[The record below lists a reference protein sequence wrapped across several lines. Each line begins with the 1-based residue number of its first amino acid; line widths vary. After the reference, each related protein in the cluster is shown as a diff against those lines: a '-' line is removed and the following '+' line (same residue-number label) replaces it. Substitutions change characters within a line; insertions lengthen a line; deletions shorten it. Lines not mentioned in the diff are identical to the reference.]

1 MAKRSRNNDV
11 ISKFAFIDA
20 ARGWAFIFV
29 LFLHCSQKFPN
40 LPDWVLEACNRG
52 NYGVQLF
59 FIISALTLL
68 LSYNK
73 RKKYDRRPLL
83 AFFIRRFFRIAP
95 LFYLAAISYPVLSY
109 LDMFSSSNINYVDI
123 LNTMFF
129 MHGWD
134 PERIN
139 LVVPGGWSIAVE
151 MNFYLIF
158 PLLFLLLSNLRKSLV
173 YGSIILILSLML
185 SVLMRQNLYMFYP
198 ESLVRDFTFYWL
210 PRQVPVFV
218 VGFILFHCLKDRFLL
233 PNNRIGVKQL
243 SIAQACLSCGVIFM
257 MLLSTKIANSLP
269 LLYFLFSIIFAIII
283 YGLAYYP
290 IKILVNKISC
300 GIGVVSFSAYITHFF
315 VIHYV
320 VGYLDYFII
329 SRFSLLN
336 FFLFF
341 LCCLILTLLI
351 SSVSYFFVEMPGIK
365 FGRVIIRK
373 LHFDQY

>member
-40 LPDWVLEACNRG
+40 LPRWVQEACNRG

-95 LFYLAAISYPVLSY
+95 LFYLAAIIYPVLSY
-109 LDMFSSSNINYVDI
+109 LDMFSNSNINYLDVI
-123 LNTMFF
+123 NTMFF
-129 MHGWD
+129 IHGWD

-158 PLLFLLLSNLRKSLV
+158 PILFLLLSNLKKSLM
-173 YGSIILILSLML
+173 YGGIILILSIML
-185 SVLMRQNLYMFYP
+185 SVLMRQNLTPFYP

-210 PRQVPVFV
+210 PRQIPVFII
-218 VGFILFHCLKDRFLL
+218 GFILFHCLKDRLL
-233 PNNRIGVKQL
+233 LSNNNGGITQE
-243 SIAQACLSCGVIFM
+243 SIAQVCLSCGLISIV
-257 MLLSTKIANSLP
+257 LLSTKTANSLP
-269 LLYFLFSIIFAIII
+269 ILYFLFSILFAIII

-300 GIGVVSFSAYITHFF
+300 GIGGVSFSAYITHFF

-329 SRFSLLN
+329 SRFPLLN
-336 FFLFF
+336 FFIFCV
-341 LCCLILTLLI
+341 CCLALTLLI
-351 SSVSYFFVEMPGIK
+351 SSVSYFVVEMPGIK
-365 FGRVIIRK
+365 VGRRIINK
-373 LHFDQY
+373 LGFD